1 MIKNH
6 MRFNET
12 RPYVEGVAFKR
23 DDPDFI
29 AWFEQNKGDYSE
41 WFVKKVKA
49 RNTHCIAVAVNEC
62 EKATK
67 NYNY

>member
-29 AWFEQNKGDYSE
+29 AWFEQNKGD
-41 WFVKKVKA
+41 
-49 RNTHCIAVAVNEC
+49 
-62 EKATK
+62 
-67 NYNY
+67 